1 MASAAAAHPQ
11 TDEATATLLSKLHA
25 ASSSWSK
32 FDLDHRRSALAAAG
46 NTTRE
51 AREQSAAARKT
62 LAASTKSLKKSV
74 VTATT
79 ASGSSTI
86 DDATTKTAVAD
97 LAKIVKSTVKSY
109 QEEIDALTRRCKSS
123 DGAVSDLL
131 AGLKSVDDPGPLLAA
146 GATNLDAKVGQI
158 HHLLAAMEEMNEEV
172 TREREGRAQ
181 VEEDSA
187 ALRKRLD
194 EAERRA
200 EVAERKAEEAFAS
213 ASAKSS
219 AADAASSAPSSG
231 GDGAVGG
238 GGSLNAA
245 EREELI
251 QLRREV
257 AEYEVE
263 FRSLKNQDI
272 TIRRLETKIAEMERS
287 SEEQMQARLE
297 EARQELAETE
307 GRRATEA
314 LEREAAAERRV
325 AKMELELRAERAG
338 REATQAHLLEADE
351 GASARE
357 AAWEAQRQI
366 LVDDAERMRELLHDV
381 TRERDGLRLRV
392 EATAGSSGEKQAAP
406 SSGNA
411 ASSMS
416 VSEVV
421 AEREA
426 FEAEVN
432 ELTLMSSALRD
443 ELKIKDETIAEQR
456 QTMQSAIDKLEA
468 DRGSLLGNVAKLQAQ
483 VDKAPSEELVENMRR
498 ELRILKRLEYN
509 DDGADPDS
517 GADPEMT
524 TPGGGAA
531 GVAADKTLEAV
542 LAGKLKRVEAEL
554 VKERREKSEL
564 ADECTE
570 LRKRLDTVDKA
581 KADADALVLSLEADL
596 EKAIQTST
604 QGATDSAIM
613 STPVKDAPIARSNP
627 ATLEAVMEGNEPPPT
642 PLPEFESPA
651 PAVGTS
657 ASEKVADDHSVAT
670 IIMAQ
675 RDRLRTRCDALEAE
689 RDSFKRE
696 LQMQV
701 ASAES
706 LKSDNTKLY
715 EKVRYLQSYS
725 SNSGVGPRSRGA
737 AADRDLDLEAL
748 EQRYET
754 SVDPFKQFSRAE
766 RQRKLNEMSPP
777 ERAVF
782 IFAKVVLG
790 TKEMRTLLFFYMIA
804 LHSLVFVTTYH
815 WSHEMGCHDLVHHED
830 LAHFHGGVPLE
841 NQGDAPADAAA
852 AAT

>member
-1 MASAAAAHPQ
+1 
-11 TDEATATLLSKLHA
+11 
-25 ASSSWSK
+25 
-32 FDLDHRRSALAAAG
+32 
-46 NTTRE
+46 
-51 AREQSAAARKT
+51 
-62 LAASTKSLKKSV
+62 
-74 VTATT
+74 
-79 ASGSSTI
+79 
-86 DDATTKTAVAD
+86 
-97 LAKIVKSTVKSY
+97 
-109 QEEIDALTRRCKSS
+109 
-123 DGAVSDLL
+123 
-131 AGLKSVDDPGPLLAA
+131 
-146 GATNLDAKVGQI
+146 
-158 HHLLAAMEEMNEEV
+158 MNEEV

-181 VEEDSA
+181 VEEDGA
-187 ALRKRLD
+187 ALRQRLD

-213 ASAKSS
+213 AAAKSS
-219 AADAASSAPSSG
+219 AADAAFSSAPSSG

-238 GGSLNAA
+238 GSGGSLNAA

-272 TIRRLETKIAEMERS
+272 TIRRLETRIADMERS

-307 GRRATEA
+307 GRRAAEA

-366 LVDDAERMRELLHDV
+366 LVDDAERLRELLHDA
-381 TRERDGLRLRV
+381 TRERDDLRLRV
-392 EATAGSSGEKQAAP
+392 EATAGGSSGEKQQTAP

-421 AEREA
+421 AERKA

-468 DRGSLLGNVAKLQAQ
+468 DRSNLLGNVAKLQAQ

-524 TPGGGAA
+524 TPGSGAA

-570 LRKRLDTVDKA
+570 LRKQLDTVEKA
-581 KADADALVLSLEADL
+581 KADADALVLNLEADL

-613 STPVKDAPIARSNP
+613 STPVKDPPIARSNP

-670 IIMAQ
+670 IVMAQ
-675 RDRLRTRCDALEAE
+675 RDRLRARCDALEAE

-804 LHSLVFVTTYH
+804 LHTLVFVTTYH

-852 AAT
+852 AAAAT